1 MSIHII
7 YMPLYPSGTE
17 GMVTAMLKTTGV
29 KVKGV
34 GRYVPELVASND
46 DYAKIVDTNDE
57 WITQR
62 TGIKTRHIAN
72 GEPTYYLGA
81 KAAEEAVSNAGI
93 GADEIG
99 LIIAATC
106 TPDYYTPSLSCLIQR
121 ELGASGCPA
130 IDVNCACSGFV
141 YAVDMARR
149 YLACGDIKYVLVVA
163 SEELSKFVDYE
174 DRSTCI
180 LFGDAAA
187 AVVLEK
193 ADDALFSSFLA
204 ADGSGAQYLAARA
217 LLTVNPFRTNE
228 EDFDMGMPEPHKHY
242 LIQDGK
248 EVYKFATKALP
259 KAVEEACAKA
269 EIAPDDLDAIIPH
282 QANIRIIE
290 TAAKHLKVSMD
301 KLIVNISEYGNTSS
315 ASIPNAFYDAVKSG
329 RIKRGDKV
337 CFVGFG
343 GGLTYGACII
353 EY

>member
-1 MSIHII
+1 
-7 YMPLYPSGTE
+7 
-17 GMVTAMLKTTGV
+17 MLKTTGV
-29 KVKGV
+29 KIKGI
-34 GRYVPELVASND
+34 GRYVPQRVATND
-46 DYAKIVDTNDE
+46 DYAKIVETNDE

-62 TGIKTRHIAN
+62 TGIKTRHISD

-81 KAAEEAVSNAGI
+81 KAAQEAISDAGI
-93 GADEIG
+93 TAEDVG
-99 LIIAATC
+99 LIIATTC
-106 TPDYYTPSLSCLIQR
+106 TPDYFTPSTACLIQR
-121 ELGASGCPA
+121 ELGVSGCPA
-130 IDVNCACSGFV
+130 LDVNCACSGFV

-163 SEELSKFVDYE
+163 AEVLSKFVDYS

-193 ADDALFSSFLA
+193 ADDTLFSSYLA
-204 ADGSGAQYLAARA
+204 ADGSGAQYLASRA
-217 LLTVNPFRTNE
+217 LAVENPFRQTE
-228 EDFDMGMPEPHKHY
+228 SEFDMAMPVPNKHY

-259 KAVEEACAKA
+259 KAVEAACEKA
-269 EIAPDDLDAIIPH
+269 QITPDELSAIIPH
-282 QANIRIIE
+282 QANVRIIE

-301 KLIVNISEYGNTSS
+301 KMQLNISEYGNTSS

-329 RIKRGDKV
+329 KIKRGDKV

-343 GGLTYGACII
+343 GGLTYGACIL

>member
-1 MSIHII
+1 MK
-7 YMPLYPSGTE
+7 
-17 GMVTAMLKTTGV
+17 KTTGV
-29 KVKGV
+29 RIKGA
-34 GRYVPELVASND
+34 GRYVPELIATND

-62 TGIKTRHIAN
+62 TGIKTRHISN

-81 KAAEEAVSNAGI
+81 MAAKEALKDAGI

-99 LIIAATC
+99 LIIATTC
-106 TPDYYTPSLSCLIQR
+106 TPDYFTPSTACLS
-121 ELGASGCPA
+121 
-130 IDVNCACSGFV
+130 SGFV

-149 YLACGDIKYVLVVA
+149 YLLCDDIKYVLVVA
-163 SEELSKFVDYE
+163 AEELSKFVDYE

-193 ADDALFSSFLA
+193 SEDTLFSSCLK
-204 ADGSGAQYLAARA
+204 ADGSGARYLASRA
-217 LLTVNPFRTNE
+217 LLTINPFRQTE
-228 EDFDMGMPEPHKHY
+228 TEFDMEMPEPHKHY

-248 EVYKFATKALP
+248 EVYKFATNALP
-259 KAVEEACAKA
+259 AAVAEACEKA
-269 EIAPDDLDAIIPH
+269 EISPEELDAIVPH
-282 QANIRIIE
+282 QANVRIIE
-290 TAAKHLKVSMD
+290 TAAKKLHVSMD
-301 KLIVNISEYGNTSS
+301 KMVLNIADYGNTSS
-315 ASIPNAFYDAVKSG
+315 ASIPNAFVDGVKSG

-343 GGLTYGACII
+343 GGLTYGACIF